1 MSSQKEELSLSNKE
15 TTFDTYEIDY
25 RIFKDGEYLQK
36 TFSES
41 SPKKNIINKFKL
53 IPNLSQ
59 ESIQKNDKINSEYP
73 KYFCT
78 ISTKDFDYI
87 GILSNNL
94 KRDKYGYSKM
104 DNGDEFLGEYKN
116 EIRDGFGI
124 YKYNSEKEE
133 ENIQEIYIGNYSN
146 NKKQGEGMYLK
157 ISKSI
162 KEELNKNNILINYNS
177 GIGFFEEEII
187 KYGKIFSSKDG
198 INMLYEG
205 KLNEKGEPEDDNALV
220 IEEGNKI
227 FKGKISNGDMIEGR
241 NIVINEK
248 YEKLNCYYFRKKE
261 NKYDFDYATKE
272 EIDEE
277 CIKKIKEYPFQNYG
291 KKIQNIFNDINL
303 AFNKFKNYDTAI
315 KVDFENEI
323 KNKIK
328 NEINSIIK
336 K

>member
-25 RIFKDGEYLQK
+25 RIFNDGKYIQKDSKEK
-36 TFSES
+36 E
-41 SPKKNIINKFKL
+41 IINKFEL
-53 IPNLSQ
+53 IPNLTK
-59 ESIQKNDKINSEYP
+59 EEIQKKDKDNSEYP

-78 ISTKDFDYI
+78 ITTKDFDYI
-87 GILSNNL
+87 GILSNQL

-124 YKYNSEKEE
+124 YKYFTEKDE
-133 ENIQEIYIGNYSN
+133 ENIQEIYIGNYTN

-162 KEELNKNNILINYNS
+162 KNELNKNNILINYNS
-177 GIGFFEEEII
+177 GIGFFEEDII
-187 KYGKIFSSKDG
+187 KYGKIYSSKEG
-198 INMLYEG
+198 IDMLYQG
-205 KLNEKGEPEDDNALV
+205 KLNEKGEPEDDDGLI

-227 FKGKISNGDMIEGR
+227 FKGKISNVDMVEGR

-248 YEKLNCYYFRKKE
+248 YEKINCYYFRKKE
-261 NKYDFDYATKE
+261 NKYDFDYSTKE
-272 EIDEE
+272 EIDED
-277 CIKKIKEYPFQNYG
+277 CIKKIKEYPIQNYG
-291 KKIQNIFNDINL
+291 KEIQNIFNEINW

-315 KVDFENEI
+315 KVDFENDI

-328 NEINSIIK
+328 NEISSMINK
-336 K
+336 